1 MGFVLAYRCG
11 AAPDFHRVP
20 YGLEDPRHQHDP
32 QDMVVES
39 AKSNNMLWSPRGDG
53 QLVPKERGPLQARW
67 VVVAG
72 HDNARSKPGRRVV
85 LTPSSVCRGRQ
96 GRA

>member
-53 QLVPKERGPLQARW
+53 QLVPRRGAPFKPDGSWSQAMTML
-67 VVVAG
+67 VPNLEG
-72 HDNARSKPGRRVV
+72 ESF
-85 LTPSSVCRGRQ
+85 
-96 GRA
+96 